1 MCLTIAQKHALVKVL
16 FQRMDI
22 HFQES
27 YLKYKRIG
35 EQIRGCSA
43 VLWCVFFGFAFF
55 CSGFFLRNFRN
66 VCRCGCSNSWARHLK
81 PAVKRHGCLKM
92 SLSVSCKRTKW
103 HSRDV
108 NWYDRKIHC
117 SLHKHL
123 LTMHFTSLYSTHN
136 NYDTTA
142 YYTTAWQSIT
152 LIIVSPHL
160 STAI

>member
-1 MCLTIAQKHALVKVL
+1 MCLTIAQKHASVKVL

-27 YLKYKRIG
+27 YLEYKRIG

-108 NWYDRKIHC
+108 NWYCMTGKYTA
-117 SLHKHL
+117 LHKPL
-123 LTMHFTSLYSTHN
+123 LTIWY
-136 NYDTTA
+136 YI
-142 YYTTAWQSIT
+142 YYTTAPTQQHGRAS
-152 LIIVSPHL
+152 H
-160 STAI
+160 